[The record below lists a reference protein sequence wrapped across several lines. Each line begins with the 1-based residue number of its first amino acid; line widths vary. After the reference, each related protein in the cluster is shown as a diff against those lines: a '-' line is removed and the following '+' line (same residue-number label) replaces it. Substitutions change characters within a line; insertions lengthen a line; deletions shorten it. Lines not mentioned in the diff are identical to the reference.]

1 LDNKYKI
8 IIILLNNGI
17 RQESNRKKKGFSFF
31 AFIII
36 SSIQDYD
43 FHFFFLFWHV
53 SFFVA
58 LENLSQKKLYQK
70 KMRQR
75 LFFFLFFFQFFRSL
89 SFYPHQHFQEKK
101 NISITYFEAE
111 KIKIFKQKKIQNI
124 DKRMKEEKNYYGQK
138 NI

>member
-1 LDNKYKI
+1 MASDKSQI
-8 IIILLNNGI
+8 G
-17 RQESNRKKKGFSFF
+17 KKR
-31 AFIII
+31 
-36 SSIQDYD
+36 D
-43 FHFFFLFWHV
+43 FHFLLLSSFLLYKIMISIFFF
-53 SFFVA
+53 SSGMF
-58 LENLSQKKLYQK
+58 LSLSHWKIYRKKNCTRRKCGKDY
-70 KMRQR
+70 
-75 LFFFLFFFQFFRSL
+75 FFFLFFFQFFRSL

>member
-43 FHFFFLFWHV
+43 FHFFFSSGIF
-53 SFFVA
+53 
-58 LENLSQKKLYQK
+58 LSLSHWKIYRKKNCTRRKCGKDY
-70 KMRQR
+70 
-75 LFFFLFFFQFFRSL
+75 FFFLFFFQFFRSL